1 MLCDFEVIF
10 FLSHLLQNTSSFSS
24 SNGSEHTN
32 QSTEGSRNHSA
43 PPPFGSMPFNTGAL
57 PAEFASMFMNMA
69 ANAYQG
75 QHSQDSQG
83 NDSSTDGSDEPGV
96 RIGGN
101 INLNFGEQMPEEVS
115 GALRSVMEMF
125 SGAAASHG
133 NSQDARS
140 ERPRPS

>member
-1 MLCDFEVIF
+1 
-10 FLSHLLQNTSSFSS
+10 
-24 SNGSEHTN
+24 
-32 QSTEGSRNHSA
+32 
-43 PPPFGSMPFNTGAL
+43 MPFNTGAL

-75 QHSQDSQG
+75 QHSEDSQG
-83 NDSSTDGSDEPGV
+83 NYSSTDGSDEPGV

-101 INLNFGEQMPEEVS
+101 INLNFGEQMPEELS

-133 NSQDARS
+133 NSQDTGS